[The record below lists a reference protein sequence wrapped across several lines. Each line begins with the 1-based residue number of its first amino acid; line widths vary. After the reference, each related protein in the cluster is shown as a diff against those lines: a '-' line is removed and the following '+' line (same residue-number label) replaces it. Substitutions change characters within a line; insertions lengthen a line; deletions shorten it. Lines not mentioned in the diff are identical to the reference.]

1 MRSRMFLTVTAVLT
15 AMAAAAGAVDARE
28 ARLALDPK
36 LAEVASAMPVEGA
49 NPRRWGTDLSFGD
62 YRAVNVRD
70 GDHLEWFFAVGNLGT
85 GAAKSA
91 SRLTLEGPS
100 ESVRVEC
107 LAKRSVLAR
116 GSFSVDLA
124 LGRKPLLMCG
134 LEDSGGGRWTL
145 VLTER
150 APNLTGAIQP
160 ADGIDGARHEVR
172 SVHRLEGSKWPL
184 AEPAGYEISTSGSVI
199 AAVETINRGRVWI
212 GSDLDVA
219 TQQRIAAAAAALLL
233 FEPPEVESEP

>member
-1 MRSRMFLTVTAVLT
+1 MISRLFMAVTTVLT
-15 AMAAAAGAVDARE
+15 AIAASALPVAARE
-28 ARLALDPK
+28 ARLALDPQ
-36 LAEVASAMPVEGA
+36 LAESASGMPVDGA
-49 NPRRWGTDLSFGD
+49 NPRRWGTNLSFGD
-62 YRAVNVRD
+62 YRAVEVRD
-70 GDHLEWFFAVGNLGT
+70 GDHLEWFFAVGNFGT

-100 ESVRVEC
+100 GALRVEC
-107 LAKRSVLAR
+107 LAKRKVLAR

-134 LEDSGGGRWTL
+134 LEGPDGDRWTL

-150 APNLTGAIQP
+150 APNLTGTIQP
-160 ADGIDGARHEVR
+160 EEGIDGARLDVR

-184 AEPAGYEISTSGSVI
+184 AEPAGYEISEGGRVV
-199 AAVETINRGRVWI
+199 AAIETINRGRVWI
-212 GSDLDVA
+212 GSDLDADTRQRVA
-219 TQQRIAAAAAALLL
+219 AVAAALLL

>member
-1 MRSRMFLTVTAVLT
+1 MTVTTVLT
-15 AMAAAAGAVDARE
+15 AMGALAGPVAARE
-28 ARLALDPK
+28 VRLALDPQ
-36 LAEVASAMPVEGA
+36 LAESASEVPVKGA
-49 NPRRWGTDLSFGD
+49 NPRRWGADLSFGD
-62 YRAVNVRD
+62 YRAVGVRD
-70 GDHLEWFFAVGNLGT
+70 GDHLEWFFAVGNFGT

-100 ESVRVEC
+100 GAIRVEC

-116 GSFSVDLA
+116 GSFSIDLA

-134 LEDSGGGRWTL
+134 LEGPEEDRWTL

-160 ADGIDGARHEVR
+160 ADGIAGERLDVR

-184 AEPAGYEISTSGSVI
+184 AEPAGYEISKSGRVV

-212 GSDLDVA
+212 ASDLDADTRLRV
-219 TQQRIAAAAAALLL
+219 AAAAAALLL